1 MEALLAAH
9 ASTNTGAPKLS
20 SSVKKIQSPSKWYIA
35 VKSASGNCIFFSWAD
50 AQKSQTD
57 LAASDV
63 ELAAFPSIQQ
73 AEAFLGNSHNA
84 QQRQVSSSTDSC
96 SASTANPTHSAS
108 KKSSVP
114 NVVVLSST
122 EDEESPA
129 DKRKHPALDLEESNK
144 KHKLLIHRVSEG
156 TTPNSASR
164 ILSRIPTTMEEY
176 LEARDFL
183 DASYRSRAGFA
194 TPAFANLVNAANAA
208 SALQTPPSQLAANYL
223 LNMST
228 AGSSRTAVAAGRGIS
243 SNASDAQTEGFGW
256 TAAEDMR
263 LREIMGR
270 YKKLSSTDLE
280 LVAKEMG
287 SNRTAEDC
295 QQRWSRYLKPGVR
308 KGNWTEEEDRF
319 IMQSVQ
325 SSSEQPFTRWSE
337 LAHRMPGRHGKQIR
351 ERWVN
356 HLDPNINHLPFTK
369 DDDLLLWNATKEHGK
384 KWVEIS
390 AKYFKNAR
398 AENQIKN
405 RWYSAAF
412 KKFVAETFGPDA
424 YDK

>member
-1 MEALLAAH
+1 METLAAN
-9 ASTNTGAPKLS
+9 AAKLQPSSDPKP
-20 SSVKKIQSPSKWYIA
+20 SSVKSPSKWYVA
-35 VKSASGNCIFFSWAD
+35 CKSKSGSCIFFSWAD

-57 LAASDV
+57 LSASDV

-73 AEAFLGNSHNA
+73 AEAFLEKSTST
-84 QQRQVSSSTDSC
+84 QQRVVSTSTDSC
-96 SASTANPTHSAS
+96 SADTANVTHSG
-108 KKSSVP
+108 KKSNVP

-129 DKRKHPALDLEESNK
+129 DKRKLSAEDQEESNK
-144 KHKLLIHRVSEG
+144 KQKYLIHRVSEA
-156 TTPNSASR
+156 TAASSASR
-164 ILSRIPTTMEEY
+164 ILNRMPATMEEY

-183 DASYRSRAGFA
+183 DANYRSRAGFA
-194 TPAFANLVNAANAA
+194 TPAFANLVNAATAA
-208 SALQTPPSQLAANYL
+208 SALTATPPSSLAAYNL
-223 LNMST
+223 LNMSASAST
-228 AGSSRTAVAAGRGIS
+228 ALPRTPGRGVPASSVPIS
-243 SNASDAQTEGFGW
+243 KKSDGFGW

-270 YKKLSSTDLE
+270 YKKLSASDLQ

-295 QQRWSRYLKPGVR
+295 QQRWTRYLKPGVR

-319 IMQSVQ
+319 IMKSVQ
-325 SSSEQPFTRWSE
+325 SSAEQPFTRWSE

-356 HLDPNINHLPFTK
+356 HLDPNINHLPFSK
-369 DDDLLLWNATKEHGK
+369 EDDLKLWHATKEHGK

-390 AKYFKNAR
+390 AKYFNNTR

-412 KKFVAETFGPDA
+412 KKFIAEKFGPDA
-424 YDK
+424 YGS